1 MQPGQGFADRGGGD
15 RGGLREWTTTLSLA
29 PKEGVMPVDL
39 TDDEPSKWLPLALDD
54 IDPRDGTGI
63 PFKLVARRF
72 KSSSVACD
80 EFIHDP
86 LSVLIAAQGA
96 GEIFQEVAALTA
108 DWKVTTHIVNHHRTL
123 RARHLYALVSANDS
137 ESTVGIQ
144 LMKLEA

>member
-1 MQPGQGFADRGGGD
+1 
-15 RGGLREWTTTLSLA
+15 
-29 PKEGVMPVDL
+29 MPVDL
-39 TDDEPSKWLPLALDD
+39 TDDEPSGWLTIELDD
-54 IDPRDGTGI
+54 SVIDPKDDTRI

-86 LSVLIAAQGA
+86 LSALRQAQITDG
-96 GEIFQEVAALTA
+96 IFQDLDLAR
-108 DWKVTTHIVNHHRTL
+108 DWTVTTHIVNHHRTL

-144 LMKLEA
+144 LQKLEA